1 MKSDNNSNRYDELP
15 NYLLLQKE
23 SIRKIADNHI
33 KDTKKAEMIAA
44 IFNIIIDCFVSW
56 MLSSSPN
63 VFKSTIVRII
73 FIVSVAI
80 AIGVVTVIVLNK
92 YKESKMPLEKSIS
105 MIAEKESECTGIFII
120 SHKNTSG
127 PNEVMYLTQ
136 SYKTTNIPFLVYLH
150 KFIEYREGEKN
161 GWDELKIKNKLGL
174 KLGINASLI
183 KIDPIGSNSSIKTLL
198 EDHPKLRIFHY
209 FHVQIL
215 MPYSNF
221 LRLSPR
227 ASFKSLQELK
237 NNNESQKYNYDVVK
251 FLSDN
256 ALSIVDESF
265 PPHPVSSL
273 KIIWN
278 ITNTCSFNCNICAT
292 HSEASDRQEL
302 TLEEKKNVLHNILK
316 YGCDQIKEID
326 FSGGDPFQQTDSISI
341 ISDAIRILGNE
352 RVCVTTTGKGLEQA
366 VQKSTEIDLFY
377 KCEITIDDTMDGGEY
392 ERFPNKDYIIQ
403 NITALKNYLSR
414 ISHLTINVPII
425 NPKSSREHIKEL
437 VESIATINNDNKVT
451 VNLISLSSLRP

>member
-1 MKSDNNSNRYDELP
+1 
-15 NYLLLQKE
+15 
-23 SIRKIADNHI
+23 
-33 KDTKKAEMIAA
+33 
-44 IFNIIIDCFVSW
+44 
-56 MLSSSPN
+56 
-63 VFKSTIVRII
+63 
-73 FIVSVAI
+73 
-80 AIGVVTVIVLNK
+80 
-92 YKESKMPLEKSIS
+92 
-105 MIAEKESECTGIFII
+105 
-120 SHKNTSG
+120 
-127 PNEVMYLTQ
+127 
-136 SYKTTNIPFLVYLH
+136 
-150 KFIEYREGEKN
+150 
-161 GWDELKIKNKLGL
+161 
-174 KLGINASLI
+174 
-183 KIDPIGSNSSIKTLL
+183 
-198 EDHPKLRIFHY
+198 
-209 FHVQIL
+209 

-265 PPHPVSSL
+265 TPHPVSSL

-366 VQKSTEIDLFY
+366 FQKSTEIDLFY

-392 ERFPNKDYIIQ
+392 ERFANKDYIIQ
-403 NITALKNYLSR
+403 NTTALKNYLSR

-425 NPKSSREHIKEL
+425 NPKLSREHIKEL

-451 VNLISLSSLRP
+451 VNLIRLMPVGAATPTTGSSHYKEDPSSFVKTFVEFAGNYGITCRLQCALRGKIKGDHCNMFEEKIGIDCAGNVFACAWGGYVRKKDGNEYSPISENPFYLGNLKETDLLSILRSSKAHVIRNRIAKQTSHCRIYNCICSDNNEFTIDCDPLFK